1 MKPEKFSFDFLTCS
15 ICGVLALTFISGI
28 FLTVYYIPA
37 LAQAFSSLQRVDEEV
52 PFGWMIRRLHAA
64 GGSFLLLLLALHLL
78 RVFYTGTYKARAR
91 WVWAAEVLLVLSTWW
106 ANFSGSFL
114 PLSQQAFWGT
124 TAALSSLS
132 TIPLVGGLLV
142 EFIRGGRE
150 LGGMALARFFSM
162 HIGFAALIALLSFNQ
177 YRLGISERREEQS
190 GLLGL
195 NLWTAV
201 VVTAL
206 LFSVVTFAP
215 YWFADPLREG
225 ANPTTNPEAISF
237 PWYFSFIQE
246 TVSFFHAA
254 YPVLSIFLWVG
265 LLLLLFGLPY
275 IDRNPAK
282 NFLLRPVSLSV
293 GSALVAA
300 VVYFTFLGM
309 AGAGYGQK
317 VVIPKDR
324 LSAAEIRGARVFVQR
339 NCAYCH
345 QVFGHDGR
353 REGPDMAVVVERN
366 RTAEW
371 VQRFIL
377 NPGLSQPGTTMPRYE
392 IPLEDL
398 EGLSAYLLSLDPKKR
413 NFQTIDRKALLD
425 YELSLNSEAVKK

>member
-15 ICGVLALTFISGI
+15 ICGVLALTFLSGI

-37 LAQAFSSLQRVDEEV
+37 FSQAFSSLQRVDEEV
-52 PFGWMIRRLHAA
+52 PFGWMLRRLHAA
-64 GGSFLLLLLALHLL
+64 GGSFLLLLLVLHLL
-78 RVFYTGTYKARAR
+78 RVFYAGAYKARAGS
-91 WVWAAEVLLVLSTWW
+91 VWAAEVLLVLSTWW

-132 TIPLVGGLLV
+132 TIPWIGSSFV

-150 LGGMALARFFSM
+150 LGSMALARFFSM
-162 HIGFAALIALLSFNQ
+162 HIGFAALIALLSFSH
-177 YRLGISERREEQS
+177 YRLRISENREEGR

-195 NLWTAV
+195 NLWTGALV
-201 VVTAL
+201 AGL
-206 LFSVVTFAP
+206 LFTVITFAP
-215 YWFADPLREG
+215 YWFADPLREA
-225 ANPTTNPEAISF
+225 ANSTTNPEATSS
-237 PWYFSFIQE
+237 PWYFFFVQE
-246 TVSFFHAA
+246 TLSFFHAA
-254 YPVLSIFLWVG
+254 YPVLSIFLWVAI
-265 LLLLLFGLPY
+265 LLLLFGLPY
-275 IDRNPAK
+275 IDRNPEK
-282 NFLLRPVSLSV
+282 SFLLRPVSLSV
-293 GSALVAA
+293 GSALVAV

-324 LSAAEIRGARVFVQR
+324 LSAAEIRGAQVFARR

-345 QVFGHDGR
+345 QVFGREGR
-353 REGPDMAVVVERN
+353 REGPDMAVVPERN

-392 IPLEDL
+392 ISLKDL

-413 NFQTIDRKALLD
+413 NFQTMDRKFLFD
-425 YELSLNSEAVKK
+425 YELSLDSLKRE